1 MIPPT
6 DEAAAPPVPEQSEAP
21 STSERAVKD
30 TARQLAAQL
39 VVGATAV
46 MFAAWLNR
54 LLPAKELAVWPICM
68 SLGTIV
74 SGLGSFGLGDTFV
87 RVVPAHIARGRRDEA
102 GRLLRTGLLMNLV
115 ACGLL
120 AVGVYL
126 AAPVAAR
133 YLLHDPAQTQ
143 LVRTMSLA
151 AFFIAFGERAQW
163 ALQAVQEF
171 GYRAWVNGITGVLRT
186 PLALG
191 LYLLVGGPYGVV
203 LALTIVPALGCV
215 LSVLW
220 LREHLTQGRGLQP
233 PQSVLKLSLP
243 FYGVSLL
250 GMLNGRVNQ
259 IIIAFFVAPEVLA
272 TYFVASSISGYLI
285 SLNRFALEATT
296 PKLAERGAL
305 ATHEDQPV
313 AVFRKCTRYL
323 FLGLTPLHVLTAVA
337 ATPLMLLYGGEQY
350 AHGGPILAILCI
362 AALVWTLALLQ
373 RAHMIAFSRP
383 VHVLAYGVIDSL
395 ANIILLV
402 WLVPLLGALGAAL
415 NDLALALFALGLSAL
430 MLRRTMRGPYDV
442 PALVLALVASA
453 AGAAVLWVLRPAW
466 QANPALVLPVL
477 LLAGAAYALALAR
490 RLKGHDVDLLIR
502 CLPLRLRCSRPGRA
516 VAHKLHWLWRAPSDQ
531 GEIATLAVR
540 RCARER

>member
-1 MIPPT
+1 MTPPPT
-6 DEAAAPPVPEQSEAP
+6 DKAAVPPVVPEQPQMP

-46 MFAAWLNR
+46 VFAAWLNR
-54 LLPAKELAVWPICM
+54 LLPARELAVWPICM

-87 RVVPAHIARGRRDEA
+87 RVVPAHLAHGRRDEA
-102 GRLLRTGLLMNLV
+102 GRLLRTGLLMNFV
-115 ACGLL
+115 GCALL
-120 AVGVYL
+120 GVGVYV
-126 AAPVAAR
+126 AASVAAR

-151 AFFIAFGERAQW
+151 AFFIAFGERTQW

-171 GYRAWVNGITGVLRT
+171 GHRAWINGITGVLRT

-203 LALTIVPALGCV
+203 LALTIVPALGCL
-215 LSVLW
+215 LSLMW
-220 LREHLTQGRGLQP
+220 LRKHLSHGSGFQA
-233 PQSVLKLSLP
+233 PQAVLRLSLP
-243 FYGVSLL
+243 FYGVALL

-259 IIIAFFVAPEVLA
+259 IIIALLVTPEVLA

-285 SLNRFALEATT
+285 ALNRFALEATT

-305 ATHEDQPV
+305 ATHADEPV

-323 FLGLTPLHVLTAVA
+323 FLGLTPLHVLTAAA

-362 AALVWTLALLQ
+362 GALVWTLALLQ

-383 VHVLAYGVIDSL
+383 LHVFAYGVVDSI
-395 ANIILLV
+395 ANIGLLV

-415 NDLALALFALGLSAL
+415 NDLALALVALALSAV
-430 MLRRTMRGPYDV
+430 MLRRTMRGPYDL
-442 PALVLALVASA
+442 PALGLALVASA
-453 AGAAVLWVLRPAW
+453 AGAAVMWALRPVW
-466 QANPALVLPVL
+466 QATPAMVLPVL
-477 LLAGAAYALALAR
+477 LLAGAAYGLTLAR
-490 RLKGHDVDLLIR
+490 RLKQSDVDLVVR
-502 CLPLRLRCSRPGRA
+502 CLPLRLRCSRPGQA
-516 VAHKLHWLWRAPSDQ
+516 FSYGLHWLWRAPSGQ
-531 GEIATLAVR
+531 GEIPTIGSPEV
-540 RCARER
+540 CP